1 MAFRILPAYLGACVG
16 FLCMTWGGNPE
27 LDSEGSLWQF
37 LIILT
42 ALIALVSSVAF
53 WLAGKRAYAQWME
66 TADDLARL
74 SATKAW
80 GRVQSLAV
88 LFFFLGGALGAG
100 IGFVWTM

>member
-1 MAFRILPAYLGACVG
+1 
-16 FLCMTWGGNPE
+16 MTWGKDSE
-27 LDSEGSLWQF
+27 TDSEGRLWQF
-37 LIILT
+37 LLILT
-42 ALIALVSSVAF
+42 ALIALVSSFAF
-53 WLAGKRAYAQWME
+53 WIAGKRAYAQWME

-88 LFFFLGGALGAG
+88 LFFLLGGALGAG